1 MRPAS
6 RGYSLAELLT
16 IVAIIGLTVLVAV
29 PAFGSLRRRS
39 AVRAAS
45 YELRAVF
52 HEARSRAIARG
63 ANVGVRFIDVEGTWM
78 LAIFD
83 DGDGDGVKSEDIK
96 RGTDPVWSL
105 PRTLLPPQSLA
116 RIGMLAETIKDPD
129 GDKMPPTKSPV
140 QFGRTQICSFSPM
153 GESTP
158 GTIYLTDRAGV
169 LYAVRVY
176 GATARMRVLRYDAG
190 ARKWREQ

>member
-1 MRPAS
+1 MRPAT
-6 RGYSLAELLT
+6 RGHSLVELLT
-16 IVAIIGLTVLVAV
+16 VVSIIGLCVLVAA
-29 PAFGSLRRRS
+29 PAFGSMRRRS

-45 YELRAVF
+45 HELRAVF

-63 ANVGVRFIDVEGTWM
+63 ANTGVRFINIEGQWW

-83 DGDGDGVKSEDIK
+83 DGDGDGIRSEDIL

-105 PRTLLPPQSLA
+105 PRRILPESDLA
-116 RIGMLAETIKDPD
+116 RIGLLGETIKDPD
-129 GDKMPPTKSPV
+129 GQKLQPSKSPV
-140 QFGRTQICSFSPM
+140 QFGKTQICSFSPK

-158 GTIYLTDRAGV
+158 GTIYLTDRAGE

-176 GATARMRVLRYDAG
+176 GATAKMRVLRYDAG
-190 ARKWREQ
+190 TRKWRDQ

>member
-16 IVAIIGLTVLVAV
+16 VLAILGITLLVAL

-63 ANVGVRFIDVEGTWM
+63 ASVGVRFIDVEGTWM

-83 DGDGDGVKSEDIK
+83 DGDGDGVKSDDIK
-96 RGTDPVWSL
+96 RGIDPVWSL
-105 PRTLLPPQSLA
+105 PRTVLPQQSLA
-116 RIGMLAETIKDPD
+116 RIGMLPQTIKDPD
-129 GDKMPPTKSPV
+129 GEKMPPSKSPV

-158 GTIYLTDRAGV
+158 GTIYLTDDAGE

-176 GATARMRVLRYDAG
+176 GATAKMRLLRYESA
-190 ARKWREQ
+190 ARKWRDQ

>member
-1 MRPAS
+1 MRQAS

-16 IVAIIGLTVLVAV
+16 VVAILGITVLVAV

-39 AVRAAS
+39 AVRVAS
-45 YELRAVF
+45 YELRSVF
-52 HEARSRAIARG
+52 HEARSRAIARH
-63 ANVGVRFIDVEGTWM
+63 ANVGVRFINVEGTWM

-83 DGDGDGVKSEDIK
+83 DGDGDGVKSDDILL
-96 RGTDPVWSL
+96 GVDPVWSL
-105 PRTLLPPQSLA
+105 PRHVLPESNLAQIGLLD
-116 RIGMLAETIKDPD
+116 ETIKDPD
-129 GDKMPPTKSPV
+129 GDKLPPTKSPV

-158 GTIYLTDRAGV
+158 GTIYLTDRAGE

-176 GATARMRVLRYDAG
+176 GATAKMRIVRYDA
-190 ARKWREQ
+190 ARRKWRDQ